1 MDNEINS
8 AAEDAAERL
17 SGRSVACAESFTGG
31 LASQALASVEGSADW
46 FRGGVVAYN
55 TETKRRVLGV
65 GSEPVI
71 SERCAVAMARGV
83 RDLMDAEVA
92 ISITG
97 VGGPSTQEGNDP
109 GTIIVGWS
117 VRPTD
122 SAPAESS
129 GAVQHFVPDEPGEV
143 IKAGVLTALQRLAA
157 VGTETH

>member
-92 ISITG
+92 IYHRRG
-97 VGGPSTQEGNDP
+97 RPFDP
-109 GTIIVGWS
+109 GGQRPGHDHRRLVG
-117 VRPTD
+117 
-122 SAPAESS
+122 APDRL
-129 GAVQHFVPDEPGEV
+129 GARGV
-143 IKAGVLTALQRLAA
+143 IGRGAALRSR
-157 VGTETH
+157 